1 MTDIPPVRP
10 TSVTNPPATTVPAW
24 REWPVG
30 TRVIVR
36 RRLAE
41 GGYSDV
47 LGDLLTVD
55 DDGVQVTTR
64 RGVVRVPAAEIAIG
78 KLIPPAPA
86 RRERREPF

>member
-1 MTDIPPVRP
+1 M
-10 TSVTNPPATTVPAW
+10 PADAVPIWRAW
-24 REWPVG
+24 TVG

-55 DDGVQVTTR
+55 DGGVQVTTR
-64 RGVVRVPAAEIAIG
+64 RGVVHVPAAEIAIG
-78 KLIPPAPA
+78 KPIPPAPA
-86 RRERREPF
+86 RRARREPT

>member
-1 MTDIPPVRP
+1 MP
-10 TSVTNPPATTVPAW
+10 TPEEPIWRAW
-24 REWPVG
+24 AVG

-55 DDGVQVTTR
+55 DDGVRVTTR
-64 RGVVRVPAAEIAIG
+64 RGVVHVPAAEIAIG
-78 KLIPPAPA
+78 KPIPPAPA
-86 RRERREPF
+86 RRGRREPT

>member
-1 MTDIPPVRP
+1 M
-10 TSVTNPPATTVPAW
+10 PAPGEPIWRAW
-24 REWPVG
+24 AVG

-55 DDGVQVTTR
+55 DDGVQITTR
-64 RGVVRVPAAEIAIG
+64 RGVVRVAAAEIAIG
-78 KLIPPAPA
+78 KPIPPAPA
-86 RRERREPF
+86 RRERPAPR